1 MRTYLK
7 DFRDEY
13 LKRLLDILWDQWSTL
28 GVSGRGKQVDR
39 YVIDPEALLLFSS
52 SIARYDA
59 RLFDAI
65 LEWLRING
73 RFINVTRI
81 SRIIQHAKSPG
92 VGVLRAMI
100 AAADASDSGMK
111 WDRFLAASS
120 KGSIEPEYLF
130 LQKSGTPLPVIRER
144 DPLFESHG
152 FIRDVFRE
160 RGVSESFRPERPGN
174 LLLRLR
180 AFLGVNAR
188 SEILLY
194 LLLHPKGSPRA
205 MARDC
210 CYFPAT
216 ISKALSEIEQSG
228 ILISRNEGRYR
239 FYSFRNADEWKS
251 IFLGKAA
258 KLSWITW
265 PCLFNVFEHIRL
277 FLDENSKADKT
288 ALEQASSLRRMI
300 RDSVA
305 SGIDNCGLP
314 VIFGRDSDYP
324 GEELIPYFL
333 DRTREILNFLENR

>member
-1 MRTYLK
+1 MKTYLK
-7 DFRDEY
+7 NFRHEY
-13 LKRLLDILWDQWSTL
+13 LDRLLSIVWDQWSTL
-28 GVSGRGKQVDR
+28 GVSGQGKPVGR

-81 SRIIQHAKSPG
+81 SQIIKHEKFVG
-92 VGVLRAMI
+92 KGVLRSTI
-100 AAADASDSGMK
+100 AAVDTSDSGLK
-111 WDRFLAASS
+111 WNKFLSGTS
-120 KGSIEPEYLF
+120 DVPIEPENLF
-130 LQKSGTPLPVIRER
+130 FQKSGNPLPVIRER
-144 DPLFESHG
+144 DPLFESYG
-152 FIRDVFRE
+152 FIREVFRE
-160 RGVSESFRPERPGN
+160 RGVSAPFRPERPGN

-180 AFLGVNAR
+180 AFMGVNAR
-188 SEILLY
+188 SEILFY

-210 CYFPAT
+210 YYFPAT

-228 ILISRNEGRYR
+228 ILVSRNEGRYR

-251 IFLGKAA
+251 IFLEKEA

-265 PCLFNVFEHIRL
+265 PRLFSVFERIWL
-277 FLDENSKADKT
+277 FLDENVQMDKT
-288 ALEQASSLRRMI
+288 ALEQASSLRRVL
-300 RDSVA
+300 RDSA
-305 SGIDNCGLP
+305 ADQLENCGLP

-324 GEELIPYFL
+324 GEELIPF
-333 DRTREILNFLENR
+333 FLERMRAILGYLESL